1 MSKIADSKIAD
12 RSQLIRL
19 ASSME
24 KGSDERRAILAGL
37 EKHGFWSSLHGP
49 VHHGKAAKLIQA
61 GFENMP
67 TNYVKAIQKQMGSE
81 YDAFVETLKEKRIYD
96 LHDFALRRIMT
107 RYKGLQPSGMKQTF
121 TDVTEALEGFLGS
134 R

>member
-1 MSKIADSKIAD
+1 
-12 RSQLIRL
+12 
-19 ASSME
+19 
-24 KGSDERRAILAGL
+24 
-37 EKHGFWSSLHGP
+37 
-49 VHHGKAAKLIQA
+49 
-61 GFENMP
+61 
-67 TNYVKAIQKQMGSE
+67 MGSE
-81 YDAFVETLKEKRIYD
+81 YDAFVERLKEKRIYD